1 LNGRQVVTLI
11 ALAVTIGLLGIF
23 WLIGGVIPWFRSE
36 AALAV
41 GLPVIIAIAIL
52 APAFRSR
59 LK

>member
-1 LNGRQVVTLI
+1 LNARQTVTLI
-11 ALAVTIGLLGIF
+11 STLAVVCLLGVF
-23 WLIGGVIPWFRSE
+23 WLLGGVFPALRSE

-41 GLPVIIAIAIL
+41 GLPLIIAVAIL